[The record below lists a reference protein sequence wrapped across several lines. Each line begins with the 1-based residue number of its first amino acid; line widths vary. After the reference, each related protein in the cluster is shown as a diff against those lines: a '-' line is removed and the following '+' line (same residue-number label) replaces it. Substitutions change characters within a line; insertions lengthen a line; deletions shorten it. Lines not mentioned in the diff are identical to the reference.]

1 MKTNG
6 FATLAAVLAAATL
19 AQGIG
24 LVLLG
29 RLEWRLALE
38 VLAVTAAIAALVH
51 QAWVHRIRL
60 NHRIDMFL
68 VMGVFGGLGML
79 AGWWV
84 DLGFTAPPRDAGFHA
99 AMGHGCGSHSAMETR
114 AADAPMGSCC
124 DDSDEAPAPAQPSCC
139 DSDDTEPAAA
149 HDSTAPP
156 SVGGH
161 GGHSSNGGTFWPM
174 VFSWMTGLM
183 LLGAIPAGLA
193 FTRCAELARTGRR
206 RWISTHLIG
215 NALMI
220 AGMVWLG
227 HWLGPIVAEWTGSAI
242 IGGHVGMLAGM
253 LVGMEAGMFGGE
265 ALLGLQPWREWTWSG
280 DVQGRGQHQQEH
292 TVQTTTGRH

>member
-1 MKTNG
+1 MT
-6 FATLAAVLAAATL
+6 TSRSSVLALVLAVATL

-38 VLAVTAAIAALVH
+38 VMAVTAAIAGLVH
-51 QAWVHRIRL
+51 QAWVHRLRL

-84 DLGFTAPPRDAGFHA
+84 DLGFSAPPRNADFHA
-99 AMGHGCGSHSAMETR
+99 AMGHGCGTHG
-114 AADAPMGSCC
+114 AADTGGTVASNGIDGDPS
-124 DDSDEAPAPAQPSCC
+124 EAEPGQPSCC
-139 DSDDTEPAAA
+139 PDNGVETNASAGGPSTVNEAA
-149 HDSTAPP
+149 HGD
-156 SVGGH
+156 H
-161 GGHSSNGGTFWPM
+161 GSGGGTFWPM

-183 LLGAIPAGLA
+183 LLGAIPTGLA

-206 RWISTHLIG
+206 RWISTHLVG
-215 NALMI
+215 NAVMI

-227 HWLGPIVAEWTGSAI
+227 HWLGPILANWIGSAVV
-242 IGGHVGMLAGM
+242 GGHVGMLAGM
-253 LVGMEAGMFGGE
+253 LIGMEAGMFAGE
-265 ALLGLQPWREWTWSG
+265 ALLGLTPWREFTWTGSAG
-280 DVQGRGQHQQEH
+280 VGSRLPQERP
-292 TVQTTTGRH
+292 GSRY

>member
-1 MKTNG
+1 MKTKG
-6 FATLAAVLAAATL
+6 TATLAAVLAAATL

-51 QAWVHRIRL
+51 QAWIHRLRL

-99 AMGHGCGSHSAMETR
+99 AMGHGCGSHAAMETS
-114 AADAPMGSCC
+114 AANAPMESCC
-124 DDSDEAPAPAQPSCC
+124 DDTDEVPAQPSCC
-139 DSDDTEPAAA
+139 DSDGAETTAGDAGNPPPAGGA
-149 HDSTAPP
+149 H
-156 SVGGH
+156 GGH
-161 GGHSSNGGTFWPM
+161 GSGGGTFWPM

-183 LLGAIPAGLA
+183 LLGAIPTGLA

-206 RWISTHLIG
+206 LWISTHLIG

-220 AGMVWLG
+220 AGMIWLG
-227 HWLGPIVAEWTGSAI
+227 HWLGPILAEWTGSAVV
-242 IGGHVGMLAGM
+242 GGHVGMLAGM

-265 ALLGLQPWREWTWSG
+265 AILGLEPWREWTWRG
-280 DVQGRGQHQQEH
+280 DGQPRAADN
-292 TVQTTTGRH
+292 GLPNA

>member
-1 MKTNG
+1 VKSRG
-6 FATLAAVLAAATL
+6 PSTLAVVLAVAAL
-19 AQGIG
+19 AQGVA

-38 VLAVTAAIAALVH
+38 VLAVTAALAGLVH
-51 QAWVHRIRL
+51 QAWVHRLRL

-99 AMGHGCGSHSAMETR
+99 AMGHGCGDHT
-114 AADAPMGSCC
+114 AAAAGGEMALDNGL
-124 DDSDEAPAPAQPSCC
+124 SDVPTPAPVTDEPSCC
-139 DSDDTEPAAA
+139 DGDSPGPGAASPAAP
-149 HDSTAPP
+149 TGG
-156 SVGGH
+156 GGH
-161 GGHSSNGGTFWPM
+161 GVHGGGGGTFWPM

-183 LLGAIPAGLA
+183 LLGAIPPGLA
-193 FTRCAELARTGRR
+193 FTRCADLARTSRR
-206 RWISTHLIG
+206 RWLSTHLIG

-220 AGMVWLG
+220 AGMIWLG
-227 HWLGPIVAEWTGSAI
+227 HWIGPILARWTGSAI

-253 LVGMEAGMFGGE
+253 LLGMEAGMFLGE
-265 ALLGLQPWREWTWSG
+265 ALLGLQPWREWTW
-280 DVQGRGQHQQEH
+280 RGERESQAP
-292 TVQTTTGRH
+292 VGSPSRP

>member
-1 MKTNG
+1 MTSSRSS
-6 FATLAAVLAAATL
+6 TLAVVLAVATL

-38 VLAVTAAIAALVH
+38 VLAISAAVAGLVH
-51 QAWVHRIRL
+51 QAWVHRLRL

-84 DLGFTAPPRDAGFHA
+84 DLGFSAPPRGASFHA
-99 AMGHGCGSHSAMETR
+99 AMGHGCGSHGEADTGSTVASTGIHRDPSET
-114 AADAPMGSCC
+114 D
-124 DDSDEAPAPAQPSCC
+124 PAQPSCC
-139 DSDDTEPAAA
+139 AGDGAETAAAGGDPAAPTEGA
-149 HDSTAPP
+149 HGD
-156 SVGGH
+156 H
-161 GGHSSNGGTFWPM
+161 GGSGGTFWPM

-183 LLGAIPAGLA
+183 LLGAIPTGLA

-206 RWISTHLIG
+206 RWISTHLVG

-227 HWLGPIVAEWTGSAI
+227 HWLGPILAEWTGSAV

-253 LVGMEAGMFGGE
+253 LAGMEAGMFGGE
-265 ALLGLQPWREWTWSG
+265 ALLGLEPWREWTW
-280 DVQGRGQHQQEH
+280 RGEADARQL
-292 TVQTTTGRH
+292 RDP